1 MSLLPNSV
9 INWNCLE
16 VTKEIDDASIEAGD
30 II

>member
-9 INWNCLE
+9 VNGDCLE
-16 VTKEIDDASIEAGD
+16 AMKKIDAASIEAGD